1 MKTKITKKTT
11 KDKQIKYCCLDI
23 ETSDFDPQNG
33 EIIELGMVF
42 FTIENNEVQISNEWT
57 SVFHAS
63 KPVSPRI
70 LGLTNITVAELEEAP
85 KFSEKSEEIQKLIDE
100 CVIVGHN
107 INFDVGFLQAF
118 GLKFSPGRID
128 TLDLAQFILPMNKTY
143 NLEALM
149 GYFSIHYKNAHRA
162 LSDAKATVL
171 VMEKMLRIFS
181 GFPESVREGVQK
193 LFKDGDENIA
203 AVLSAH
209 FPETKYVL
217 PSEKIDIAERKEIT
231 QMLGDE
237 RAIISFPL
245 GFPYQEYILG
255 AVKKSTAKTLVI
267 VSNET
272 TAYKLWESG
281 IGYAVFDSKSYFNPD
296 KFEHALSNPGS
307 SQERLFLAKILV
319 WKELGWQSEVLA
331 NINLSFFGNQ
341 YRSLVCDYQ
350 NSQSRSNKI
359 TKEKTLVMDYE
370 TFIRSNPEE
379 FSKRKLVIFDINN
392 FESALTRAVNRKASW
407 QDFLYAM
414 SEFKNS
420 TTLNAKQ
427 KKMES
432 QLSSDIDLFFALAIM
447 NIKKISHDAPHLL
460 ITDEVRDQ
468 DIFIQLGKAA
478 ANFVKNVYKANE
490 VLASERL
497 TKLGQMLESFFAPV
511 EEQVYWIELYQD
523 KISFHVS
530 PTTLTKISSEKLG
543 AFSKTIFTA
552 SLGSI
557 SLLKYFSG
565 RLALNGYSNHV
576 VGQQELR
583 AKVSV
588 SISKKILEDQALLNL
603 IDESEYPVA
612 LLLPNMTAVQNFY
625 EKNYSALREHVRL
638 SVQNYTG
645 STNKILENFAIGEEN
660 GEKNLLIATDKFILK
675 NSHRRLRVKT
685 LIICRLPFE
694 QFTHPFIA
702 AQGQRYQN
710 TFEEFSIPRA
720 LYNFHSLIG
729 CFYGEDLRQIYIA
742 DAKLAKEYG
751 KYFIE
756 YLESLP
762 FVETKFI

>member
-1 MKTKITKKTT
+1 MKTKTAKKA
-11 KDKQIKYCCLDI
+11 QIKYCCLDI
-23 ETSDFDPQNG
+23 ETSDFDPQTG
-33 EIIELGMVF
+33 EILELGMVF
-42 FTIENNEVQISNEWT
+42 FTIENNQVLISSEWT

-70 LGLTNITVAELEEAP
+70 LGLTNITIAELEEAP
-85 KFSEKSEEIQKLIDE
+85 KFSEKSEEIQKLVDD

-118 GLKFSPGRID
+118 GLRFSPGRID

-181 GFPESVREGVQK
+181 GFPESVRNGVQR
-193 LFKDGDENIA
+193 LFVGGDENIA
-203 AVLSAH
+203 AILGGH
-209 FPETKYVL
+209 FPAMKYVL
-217 PSEKIDIAERKEIT
+217 PSEKIDVAERKEIT
-231 QMLGDE
+231 QMLDDD
-237 RAIISFPL
+237 RSIISFPL
-245 GFPYQEYILG
+245 GFQYQEYILG
-255 AVKKSTAKTLVI
+255 AVKKSKIKTLVV
-267 VSNET
+267 VSSE
-272 TAYKLWESG
+272 AFVYKLWESG
-281 IGYAVFDSKSYFNPD
+281 IGYAVYDSKSYFDPD
-296 KFEHALSNPGS
+296 KFEQALSHPGS

-350 NSQSRSNKI
+350 ESAVHSKKI
-359 TKEKTLVMDYE
+359 AKEKTLVMDYE

-392 FESALTRAVNRKASW
+392 FEAALTRAVNRKASW

-420 TTLNAKQ
+420 TELSTKQ
-427 KKMES
+427 KKTET
-432 QLSSDIDLFFALAIM
+432 QVFSDIDLFFALAIM
-447 NIKKISHDAPHLL
+447 HIKKISHDAPHLL
-460 ITDEVRDQ
+460 VTEEVRTQ
-468 DIFIQLGKAA
+468 ESFIQVAKAV
-478 ANFVKNVYKANE
+478 ANFIKNINKANE
-490 VLASERL
+490 LLGSERL
-497 TKLGQMLESFFAPV
+497 GKLSLMLESFFSPV

-530 PTTLTKISSEKLG
+530 PTTLTKISGEKLG
-543 AFSKTIFTA
+543 AFSKIVFTA

-565 RLALNGYSNHV
+565 RLALKGYGNHV

-588 SISKKILEDQALLNL
+588 NISKKIFDDQALLDL
-603 IDESEYPVA
+603 MHSSEYPVA

-625 EKNYSALREHVRL
+625 EKNYSSLREHVRL

-645 STNKILENFAIGEEN
+645 STNKILENFSIGEEN

-685 LIICRLPFE
+685 LVICRLPFE

-710 TFEEFSIPRA
+710 AFEEFSIPRA

-729 CFYGEDLRQIYIA
+729 CFYGEDLKQIYIA

-762 FVETKFI
+762 FVEIKFV